1 MATAVRR
8 ALQSRQHGVEAG
20 VGGDPDE
27 LGWSELDQ
35 AQLSQAQRAGSHT
48 TDLLRLAGADKAEY
62 AYVASRANLVVALAL
77 TGLTMRT
84 AVTSVGA
91 ALDDIT
97 AGLHTGDA
105 VDGVLTTLP
114 VICFAVLGAF
124 TPQVGARF
132 GRHRTLVAALA
143 VSALGMVT
151 RALVGSVGWFLVLS
165 VLALTGGAV
174 ANVILPALVKEHF
187 PDRIGAMTAVYTTA
201 LAVGTTVGAGL
212 TVPIGDAVG
221 GTEDGWR
228 FGIGSWALFAVVAI
242 VPWLPTLARETHLTS
257 VSPTAQ
263 FRALAHNRTALA
275 LTGFFG
281 TQSMSAYIGFGWL
294 ARFMHDHGVTETTAG
309 AMVAL
314 MSAIG
319 IPVSMLVPIV
329 PPARHRILIFGLG
342 ACFAL
347 AYVGLGVAPVGGAWV
362 WMVFYGI
369 GSGMFPLA
377 LTMIG
382 MRSADPATVA
392 SLSAF
397 VQSIGYVIAG
407 LGPLLFGVLH
417 GATGSWTL
425 PLALLWI
432 SLGLA
437 LACGW
442 WAAAPRTI
450 ALR

>member
-1 MATAVRR
+1 
-8 ALQSRQHGVEAG
+8 
-20 VGGDPDE
+20 
-27 LGWSELDQ
+27 
-35 AQLSQAQRAGSHT
+35 
-48 TDLLRLAGADKAEY
+48 
-62 AYVASRANLVVALAL
+62 
-77 TGLTMRT
+77 MRT

-97 AGLHTGDA
+97 DGLHTGDA
-105 VDGVLTTLP
+105 VAGVLTTLP
-114 VICFAVLGAF
+114 VICFAVLGAV
-124 TPQVGARF
+124 TPQVGARL
-132 GRHRTLVAALA
+132 GRHRTLVGALA
-143 VSALGMVT
+143 VSAVGMAT
-151 RALVGSVGWFLVLS
+151 RALVDSVGWFLVLS

-201 LAVGTTVGAGL
+201 LAVGTTMAAGL

-221 GTEDGWR
+221 GTVGGWR
-228 FGIGSWALFAVVAI
+228 FGIGSWTLFAVVAI
-242 VPWLPTLARETHLTS
+242 VPWLPTLAREAHLTP
-257 VSPTAQ
+257 VSHAAQ
-263 FRALAHNRTALA
+263 FRALARDRTAWA

-281 TQSMSAYIGFGWL
+281 TQSMSAYIGFGWM
-294 ARFMHDHGVTETTAG
+294 ARFMHDHGVSETTAG
-309 AMVAL
+309 AMIAL
-314 MSAIG
+314 MTAIG

-329 PPARHRILIFGLG
+329 PPARHRLVIFVLG
-342 ACFAL
+342 ACFAI
-347 AYVGLGVAPVGGAWV
+347 AYAGLGFAPVGGAWV
-362 WMVFYGI
+362 WMALYGI

-382 MRSADPATVA
+382 MRSADPSTVA

-425 PLALLWI
+425 PLALLWV

-442 WAAAPRTI
+442 VAAAPRI
-450 ALR
+450 IVLR